1 MNKFFLSAG
10 LMAIGA
16 TSFQAYAEQPTDII
30 PAKFW
35 NVSGTLRG
43 FYDDNYNVGANK
55 KGSAGFE
62 VSPSVSVNVPL
73 QQTDFGMRYTYG
85 AYYYQQRQDLNL
97 DPFDQTHQ
105 LDFWLDHSFNERWKA
120 NVNDSFVVGQE
131 PDLLQNNPTTGEASQ
146 IRVNGNNIA
155 NHGNFKLDTDWTR
168 LFSTSLYY
176 NNSLYDYEQDG
187 ATVADLFP
195 TTEGGTGIG
204 ASRAGILNRVEQKVG
219 MDFQWHLQPETTA
232 FVGYALGLDNYTA
245 GEPIAFYQ
253 INPKQYYIYNS
264 DYRDNYSHYGYVG
277 VSHQFTP
284 NLTATVRGGASYT
297 DNYNNIFTSNNSVS
311 PYAEVSASY
320 TYLPGSYVQI
330 GFTHDINSTDQVTPN
345 PTTGSMTDYAESSV
359 GYLSVNHRITKKLMG
374 SIIGRCQYS
383 TYEGGLANNET
394 STDYGLGFNLHY
406 DINQHFGLDAGYNY
420 DHLTS
425 DQNVSD
431 GSYERNR
438 VYIGLMASY

>member
-1 MNKFFLSAG
+1 MNKLVVSAG

-16 TSFQAYAEQPTDII
+16 ASFQAFAEQPTDII

-43 FYDDNYNVGANK
+43 FYDDNYSVGGNK

-85 AYYYQQRQDLNL
+85 AYYYHQRQDSNL

-120 NVNDSFVVGQE
+120 NVNDTFAVGQE
-131 PDLLQNNPTTGEASQ
+131 PELLNPNPVAANATDL
-146 IRVNGNNIA
+146 RVNGNNMA
-155 NHGNFKLDTDWTR
+155 NHGNFKLDTDWSR
-168 LFSTSLYY
+168 LFSTSLFY
-176 NNSLYDYEQDG
+176 NNNFYDYDYSGTTE
-187 ATVADLFP
+187 ADLL
-195 TTEGGTGIG
+195 EGQGPSYAGT
-204 ASRAGILNRVEQKVG
+204 LNRVEQRMG
-219 MDFQWHLQPETTA
+219 LDLQWILQPETKV
-232 FVGYALGLDNYTA
+232 FVGYALGLANYTA
-245 GEPIAFYQ
+245 DEPIA
-253 INPKQYYIYNS
+253 INPFVSKHFNFSS
-264 DYRDNYSHYGYVG
+264 DRDNLSHYGYVG

-284 NLTATVRGGASYT
+284 NLTGTVKAGAVYT
-297 DNYNNIFTSNNSVS
+297 DSYNDPMSPDAKVS
-311 PYAEVSASY
+311 PYADLSASY

-330 GFTHDINSTDQVTPN
+330 GFTHDINSTDQVTPSS
-345 PTTGSMTDYAESSV
+345 TGNMTDYAESSV

-383 TYEGGLANNET
+383 TYEGGLANNEN
-394 STDYGLGFNLHY
+394 STAYGLGFNLHY
-406 DINQHFGLDAGYNY
+406 DINQHFGVDAGYNY
-420 DHLTS
+420 DHMTS

>member
-1 MNKFFLSAG
+1 MNKLVVSAG

-16 TSFQAYAEQPTDII
+16 ASFQAFAEQPTDII

-43 FYDDNYNVGANK
+43 FYDDNYSVGGNK

-105 LDFWLDHSFNERWKA
+105 VDFWLDHSFNERWKA
-120 NVNDSFVVGQE
+120 NVNDTFVVGQE
-131 PDLLQNNPTTGEASQ
+131 PDLLENNPTTGEATQ
-146 IRVNGNNIA
+146 IRVNGNNMA
-155 NHGNFKLDTDWTR
+155 NHGSFNLDTDWTR

-176 NNSLYDYEQDG
+176 NNGFYDYENSG
-187 ATVADLFP
+187 ATEDSFLA
-195 TTEGGTGIG
+195 GGTG
-204 ASRAGILNRVEQKVG
+204 ASRAGLLNRIEQKAG
-219 MDFQWHLQPETTA
+219 LDLQWHLNPETMV
-232 FVGYALGLDNYTA
+232 FVGYALSFANYTA
-245 GEPIAFYQ
+245 DEPIA
-253 INPKQYYIYNS
+253 INPAFSKGFNYSS
-264 DYRDNYSHYGYVG
+264 DRDYYSHYGYVG
-277 VSHQFTP
+277 ISRQFTP
-284 NLTATVRGGASYT
+284 NLTATLRGGASYT
-297 DNYNNIFTSNNSVS
+297 DSYNDPLSSASVS
-311 PYAEVSASY
+311 PYADVSASY

-330 GFTHDINSTDQVTPN
+330 GFTHDINSTDQVTPDAQ
-345 PTTGSMTDYAESSV
+345 GGITDYAASSV
-359 GYLSVNHRITKKLMG
+359 GYMSINHRITKKLIG
-374 SIIGRCQYS
+374 TVIGRCQYS
-383 TYEGGLANNET
+383 TYQGGIADSET

-406 DINQHFGLDAGYNY
+406 DINQHFGVEVGYNY

-425 DQNVSD
+425 DKNVSD

-438 VYIGLMASY
+438 VYLGLMASY